1 MVAKQL
7 YATTYML
14 SLHEAWEN
22 ELEGFGYV
30 RKYFWNVVCSCVL
43 VWEAQFKPATYS
55 SCDPFLHLEEQS
67 AAQRATLELRKDL
80 VPRASFGGSSCRL
93 TIRYGS
99 FDPCRAGSI
108 RTKSWS
114 WKILSQVSPEWEVI
128 TWCLIVYWLHL
139 TTVYKMNQSF
149 LGKYSVS
156 CVVLP
161 LSSVLI
167 LLRSFTSR
175 GDM

>member
-1 MVAKQL
+1 MRKWIGRIWICSEIFLKCGVFMCVGLRGRIQ
-7 YATTYML
+7 TC
-14 SLHEAWEN
+14 N
-22 ELEGFGYV
+22 VFEL
-30 RKYFWNVVCSCVL
+30 W
-43 VWEAQFKPATYS
+43 
-55 SCDPFLHLEEQS
+55 PFLHLEEQS

-108 RTKSWS
+108 GTKSWS
-114 WKILSQVSPEWEVI
+114 WKILSQVSPKCGTLSGVIEVI

-149 LGKYSVS
+149 LGKYSAS

-167 LLRSFTSR
+167 LVRSFTSR